1 MPAPVKT
8 ASIPEAIDWVIDKT
22 GPHIRLAMPLGIG
35 KPNPF
40 ANALYQRVKSD
51 SALQLDIFT
60 ALSLLKP
67 QPAGELERR
76 FLQPLVERLYGNYPD
91 LDYALDMQRDVLPA
105 NVVVH
110 EFFMK
115 SGGWLSNNH
124 AQQNYICSNY
134 THIARDIAAC
144 KPNVLAQAVAVSE
157 ENGKL
162 RLSLS
167 CNPDVTLDLAASLR
181 TQRAAGN
188 GNCLVAVINRELP
201 FMPGSAEVGPDFFD
215 LLVDDPAGTH
225 TLFSTPNMKVSTAEY
240 AIGLHASSLVQ
251 DGGTL
256 QIGIGSLGD
265 AIAYSLIFRNK
276 NNAEYQELLH
286 ALNGKRLPPHAFA
299 DTFSEGL
306 YGCSEMF
313 VNGLLELIKSGI
325 VKREVYDPITHKKSI
340 LHGGFFIGPAS
351 FYQALRYMPEDLL
364 SKIDMSSITFINH
377 LYGDE
382 FADEATKRKH
392 RVKAAFINTCMM
404 VTLSG
409 AAVSDGLDD
418 GRVVSGV
425 GGQYNFVA
433 MAHEL
438 RDARSILMLRSW
450 RMHDGKPHSNI
461 VTNYAH
467 CTIPRHL
474 RDIIVTEYGVAD
486 LRGKSDAEVIAS
498 LLEIAD
504 SRFQQELC
512 DWAKSH
518 GKLPEDYQVPERF
531 RNNTPAS
538 LVATL
543 APFVEQLP
551 EFPFGHDFTD
561 DELVIVNAL
570 QKMKHATDNPLEL
583 LKMTVTSLLSDK
595 EVPERYLERMG
606 LDETNSLKEKLLR
619 KIFSGNL

>member
-1 MPAPVKT
+1 MPAPAIV
-8 ASIPEAIDWVIDKT
+8 ASISEAIDWIIDKT

-35 KPNPF
+35 KPNPL
-40 ANALYQRVKSD
+40 ANILYQRVKQD
-51 SALQLDIFT
+51 PALRLEIFT

-76 FLQPLVERLYGNYPD
+76 FLQPLVERLYRNYPD
-91 LDYALDMQRDVLPA
+91 LDYALDMQRNALPA

-115 SGGWLSNNH
+115 SGGWLANNH
-124 AQQNYICSNY
+124 AQQNYIGSNY
-134 THIARDIAAC
+134 THIARDIAAY
-144 KPNVLAQAVAVSE
+144 KPNVLAQAVAARE

-181 TQRAAGN
+181 AQRAAGN

-201 FMPGSAEVGPDFFD
+201 FMPGGAEVDADFFD

-225 TLFSTPNMKVSTAEY
+225 TLFSTPNMKVNVAEY

-256 QIGIGSLGD
+256 QVGIGSLGD
-265 AIAYSLIFRNK
+265 AIAYSLILRNK
-276 NNAEYQELLH
+276 NNVAYRELLH
-286 ALNGKRLPPHAFA
+286 ALNGKKFPAHACA
-299 DTFSEGL
+299 DIFSEGL

-325 VKREVYDPITHKKSI
+325 IKREVSDPVTQKKTI
-340 LHGGFFIGPAS
+340 LHGGFFIGPES
-351 FYQALRYMPEDLL
+351 FYQALRDMPEELL

-377 LYGDE
+377 LYGDV
-382 FADEATKRKH
+382 FSDEATKRAQ

-438 RDARSILMLRSW
+438 PDARSILMLRSW
-450 RMHDGKPHSNI
+450 RMHDGKPQSNI

-474 RDIIVTEYGVAD
+474 RDIVVTEYGVAD
-486 LRGKSDAEVIAS
+486 LRAKSDAEVIAR
-498 LLEIAD
+498 LLEVAD

-512 DWAKSH
+512 DWAKEH
-518 GKLPEDYQVPERF
+518 RKLPEDYQIPEQF
-531 RNNTPAS
+531 LHNTPETLLAS
-538 LVATL
+538 MEL
-543 APFVEQLP
+543 FREQLP
-551 EFPFGHDFTD
+551 DFPFGHDFTD
-561 DELVIVNAL
+561 DELIIVNAL
-570 QKMKHATDNPLEL
+570 QKMKQATDNPLDL
-583 LKMTVTSLLSDK
+583 LKMVVTSLLSDK
-595 EVPERYLERMG
+595 EIPERYLERMG
-606 LDETNSLKEKLLR
+606 LDETSSLRETLLR
-619 KIFSGNL
+619 KIFSGNI